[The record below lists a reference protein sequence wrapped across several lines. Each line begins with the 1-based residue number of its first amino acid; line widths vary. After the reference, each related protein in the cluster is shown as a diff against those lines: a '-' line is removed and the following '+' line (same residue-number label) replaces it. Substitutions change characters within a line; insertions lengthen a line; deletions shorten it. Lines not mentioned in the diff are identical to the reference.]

1 MLVLNRLDRRNRIA
15 LVKQI
20 AGGKALPD
28 DVIAQ
33 IVERTDGVPLFVEE
47 LTKSV
52 LESELLREEEG
63 HYVIDSPLPPLAIPT
78 SLQASLMA
86 RLDRLA
92 SVRHLAQ
99 IGAAIGRWF
108 RYTLI
113 RAVSGVPEEELQASL
128 ARLVASE
135 LVFQTGTPPDA
146 VYTFKH
152 VLVQEAA
159 YGSLLRNTRQHL
171 HGQIAAALE
180 AHFPEMIDSQPELFA
195 RHYTAAG
202 LVEKSVSYWSK
213 AAQRSAARSALAE
226 AAAQF
231 RKALDQ
237 LALLPDKPE
246 RQRQELEFW
255 SASGAV
261 FQAVK
266 GNAASETGHAYT
278 RARELWERLGSP
290 VEFLGVPFGQS
301 LHHVFRGEL
310 DLALRLD
317 EDLLRLSRQRND
329 SAGLVLGHYSTGRD
343 LMFGGRFVPSR
354 SHLEAAPALYDPISH
369 CSLVHHAGTHPQ
381 VVSQS
386 VLGFVLFGLGYPDQA
401 LAQSSAAIA
410 EARRLAHPPSLA
422 VNLSIGARLLSLVR
436 DNPALFERAD
446 QLVAVATEQGFPHWH
461 AEGTVFRGWVKIKNG
476 DVTEGISLLRSGS
489 AAYRATGAEMFM
501 PHYIGLLARAYE
513 IAGQFEEALALFDD
527 ALQIG
532 ERTGER
538 WFAAELN
545 RHKGQLLLRQG
556 YSEAAEELYRKALH
570 IAEEQ
575 GAKLWELR
583 ATVSLARLR
592 RDQGHPAEA
601 RDLLAPVYG
610 WFTEGFDTPD
620 LKDAKALLDELA
632 SA

>member
-1 MLVLNRLDRRNRIA
+1 VTMLVLNRLDRRNRTA
-15 LVKQI
+15 LIKQI
-20 AGGKALPD
+20 AGRKALPD
-28 DVIAQ
+28 EVIAQ
-33 IVERTDGVPLFVEE
+33 IVERTDGVPFFVEE

-63 HYVIDSPLPPLAIPT
+63 HYVLDSPLPLLAIPT

-92 SVRHLAQ
+92 SVRHVAQ
-99 IGAAIGRWF
+99 IGAVIGRWF

-113 RAVSGVPEEELQASL
+113 RAVSGLSEEELQTSL

-159 YGSLLRNTRQHL
+159 YSSLLRNTRQHL

-180 AHFPEMIDSQPELFA
+180 AHLPEMMDSQPELFA

-213 AAQRSAARSALAE
+213 AARRSAARSALAE

-231 RKALDQ
+231 QKTLEQ
-237 LALLPDKPE
+237 LTRLPDTPE
-246 RQRQELEFW
+246 RQRQELEIW

-261 FQAVK
+261 LQAVK
-266 GNAASETGHAYT
+266 GNAAPETGHAYT
-278 RARELWERLGSP
+278 RARRLWEQLGSP
-290 VEFLGVPFGQS
+290 VEFLGVPFGLS

-343 LMFGGRFVPSR
+343 LMFAGRLALSR
-354 SHLEAAPALYDPISH
+354 SHLEAAPALYDPLAH
-369 CSLVHHAGTHPQ
+369 CSLVHQAGTHPQ
-381 VVSQS
+381 LVSRS

-401 LAQSSAAIA
+401 LTQSSAAIA

-422 VNLSIGARLLSLVR
+422 VNLSIGARLLSLVG
-436 DNPALFERAD
+436 DNPALDERAD
-446 QLVAVATEQGFPHWH
+446 QLVEVATEQGFPHWRG
-461 AEGTVFRGWVKIKNG
+461 EGTIFRGWVKVRNG
-476 DVTEGISLLRSGS
+476 DVAEGISLLRSGTGI
-489 AAYRATGAEMFM
+489 YRATGAEMFM
-501 PHYIGLLARAYE
+501 PHYIALLARASE
-513 IAGQFEEALALFDD
+513 IAGQVEEALALLDE
-527 ALQIG
+527 ALQIA

-538 WFAAELN
+538 WFEAELN
-545 RHKGQLLLRQG
+545 RHKGQLQLRQG
-556 YSEAAEELYRKALH
+556 QTKAAEELYRKALS
-570 IAEEQ
+570 IAAEQ
-575 GAKLWELR
+575 EAKLWELR
-583 ATVSLARLR
+583 AAVSVARLWGEQGR
-592 RDQGHPAEA
+592 RPEA
-601 RDLLAPVYG
+601 RDLLAPVYR

-620 LKDAKALLDELA
+620 LKDAKAVLDEL
-632 SA
+632 